1 MTAELTVAVFIIYK
15 NMNLL
20 CAKQV
25 LKYIFQWRRMKF
37 ERFVSLLSRLT
48 QALILKNVVGRYSCN
63 LCVYLDDTV
72 VKVTNMYREE
82 FQTFLNGRVAG
93 K

>member
-1 MTAELTVAVFIIYK
+1 MTAELTVAIFIIYK

-37 ERFVSLLSRLT
+37 ERFCLSLLSRLT
-48 QALILKNVVGRYSCN
+48 QALILKNVVGRYGCKSKR
-63 LCVYLDDTV
+63 VF
-72 VKVTNMYREE
+72 E
-82 FQTFLNGRVAG
+82 FKPN
-93 K
+93 

>member
-1 MTAELTVAVFIIYK
+1 
-15 NMNLL
+15 MNLL

-48 QALILKNVVGRYSCN
+48 QALILKNVVGRYGCKSKR
-63 LCVYLDDTV
+63 VF
-72 VKVTNMYREE
+72 E
-82 FQTFLNGRVAG
+82 FKPN
-93 K
+93 

>member
-1 MTAELTVAVFIIYK
+1 
-15 NMNLL
+15 MNLL

-48 QALILKNVVGRYSCN
+48 QALILKNVVGRYGCKS
-63 LCVYLDDTV
+63 
-72 VKVTNMYREE
+72 
-82 FQTFLNGRVAG
+82 
-93 K
+93 